1 MKDFKKILLLTL
13 LFSCIT
19 ACSSLLESEQ
29 APERVYLLKPYLSS
43 SNNIE
48 PLQKT
53 ISVTVSATPGL
64 DTNKILILEPDAHL
78 NHYASARWADYS
90 TEVLASLIRNT
101 LESSGTYLR
110 VVAEPSHKSDELSLE
125 IKELYTLNNSENNAE
140 SVLITLDGY
149 LECNNLNVN
158 NIIPIKL
165 HATVNVKQNRL
176 SEIVDAYQ
184 MAIDEVSKDLLTQ
197 LVGVCK

>member
-1 MKDFKKILLLTL
+1 MKDFKIILLFTL
-13 LFSCIT
+13 LFSCIS

-29 APERVYLLKPYLSS
+29 APERVYLLKPYLPLN
-43 SNNIE
+43 NNIKS
-48 PLQKT
+48 LQKT

-90 TEVLASLIRNT
+90 TEVLTSLLRNT
-101 LESSGTYLR
+101 LESSGAYLR
-110 VVAEPSHKSDELSLE
+110 VAAEPSHKSDELSLE

-149 LECNNLNVN
+149 LECNKVSDN
-158 NIIPIKL
+158 NIIPLKL
-165 HATVNVKQNRL
+165 HADVSVKQNKL

-184 MAIDEVSKDLLTQ
+184 MAIDEISKDLLTQ